1 MAKAT
6 FTCSKCGASHS
17 KWAGQCDSCME
28 WNTLVDQC
36 PLSAGPGET
45 LCGNRGRALTLTP
58 LCPGEDP
65 PPHTIAGVADLDL
78 VLGG

>member
-28 WNTLVDQC
+28 CNTLVDQG
-36 PLSAGPGET
+36 PLSAGP
-45 LCGNRGRALTLTP
+45 
-58 LCPGEDP
+58 
-65 PPHTIAGVADLDL
+65 
-78 VLGG
+78 